1 VLLNGTYAAAARR
14 AGRVMAARY
23 AIRPPLLRAADEIEL
38 ALLAATGDADSN
50 GGAAPLS

>member
-14 AGRVMAARY
+14 LGRLMRARY

-38 ALLAATGDADSN
+38 ALLAAD
-50 GGAAPLS
+50 GGA